1 MEKKKVIIETS
12 LENAILIERAL
23 EFYARL
29 GIGQF
34 EEIKN
39 HPTYEN
45 FLYKVCTPQKEIEVG
60 DRTPQGKVEE
70 IKDGK
75 ALISGSVKDGMW
87 NKEWEWKKLEDVVL
101 TTDYSKYHALRDE
114 VDNLLLEVKKVLTN
128 NSHASNNGG
137 WGIYNE
143 DVDESCRI
151 AFDIQQVIR
160 HERWK
165 NNPNKS
171 SATVDSHVHFSS
183 PFSGEI
189 KCEIN

>member
-23 EFYARL
+23 EFYTRL
-29 GIGQF
+29 GISQF

-39 HPTYEN
+39 HPTYEK

-60 DRTPQGKVEE
+60 DRTPQGEVKE

-87 NKEWEWKKLEDVVL
+87 DKEWEWKKLEDVEL
-101 TTDYSKYHALRDE
+101 STDYSKYHALRDE

-128 NSHASNNGG
+128 NRHASNNGG

-189 KCEIN
+189 KCEIK

>member
-23 EFYARL
+23 DFYSRI
-29 GIGQF
+29 GISQF
-34 EEIKN
+34 EEIKE
-39 HPTYEN
+39 HPTYER

-60 DRTPQGKVEE
+60 DRTQQGEVKE
-70 IKDGK
+70 IKEGR

-87 NKEWEWKKLEDVVL
+87 SKEWEWKKLEDVKL

-128 NSHASNNGG
+128 NRFASNNGG
-137 WGIYNE
+137 WGIYNKN
-143 DVDESCRI
+143 VDESCRI
-151 AFDIQQVIR
+151 AFDILQVIR

-165 NNPNKS
+165 NNPDRRS
-171 SATVDSHVHFSS
+171 STVDSHVHFSS

-189 KCEIN
+189 KCEIK